1 MAGKRKGKRGRSKSS
16 DMAHIGAALLPT
28 AAFLAVPRTP
38 PPQTPPGTGVGLSS
52 TVFNSSMVGRMAA
65 QPQPLSDDEPFSDP
79 ESSLYDYQQMEEPG
93 YSSVDFGTCQKDKRN
108 TISNR
113 APARIPST
121 GSLRR
126 GREHDVDDFRGE
138 GQGPGGT
145 FYHELE
151 RTDINQNDVDL
162 YAVPNKPRLKGKT
175 ARDIGAGGGMV
186 DETFVK
192 SHGGELQGSMM
203 GTTRDVREA
212 MQAVH
217 DMPEFD
223 VDEVTM
229 RKVPGGHRHGSPI
242 MHRGSRRGSTRQDN
256 NMNNLSD
263 GQAVSQPDKQT
274 RPVQEWLEKNVVA
287 GTSNSKQPPEYN
299 QTVSEEMLQAN
310 TQSLTNNET
319 VFSSTQSARVTVKE
333 RIVGI
338 EMENHRLRDTVQDQE
353 TELHS
358 LRQVASAVK
367 EGDTESATSLLF
379 RKQIEEMK
387 EENEVLK
394 QSVHK
399 LNIELSQ
406 KQAVNDASRLA
417 SQSREFS
424 GLPNRGPIPS
434 WLINKKYLAPLFIA
448 YDARL
453 KEKDDVIRQY
463 QEELQSLKR
472 RAEDIVKENQKLHMG
487 QSGRGALSMTE
498 WQQLQEQAKLVLE
511 ENQVLMEQI
520 EINQLKSK
528 EMFNAHLQ
536 EVSRLTK
543 KLSVSE
549 SEKLEME
556 RDQEATRL
564 KFSELR
570 HKHDALLLTTGSQV
584 TVQDHINTIADIKR
598 SLTEEKEQ
606 HFQETE
612 TFRNR
617 IKALEEERRSLA
629 VRNTDFLAENKRLH
643 AEIKALHKAVRRAQ
657 QKLMVFQSAMEQSE
671 DKEMTTQE
679 YLATVIKLAEK
690 TAAER
695 DTYAKV
701 AKEQQSESKRAMN
714 KMLARTVT
722 VGKLEEKL
730 KLYKMKAAAKL
741 STVADRLKEQD
752 ESFNS
757 QKQEYEREIKHLR
770 LVLQDKDGVLLNMVH
785 DKREVESD
793 LEHMWQAANSENL
806 RMKDTMRKSLRK
818 LREHSGLRDV
828 VEDVDKQ
835 ELLHLSSDE
844 EH

>member
-16 DMAHIGAALLPT
+16 DMVAEEAHIGAALLPT

-242 MHRGSRRGSTRQDN
+242 MHRGSRRGSTRQ
-256 NMNNLSD
+256 
-263 GQAVSQPDKQT
+263 
-274 RPVQEWLEKNVVA
+274 
-287 GTSNSKQPPEYN
+287 
-299 QTVSEEMLQAN
+299 
-310 TQSLTNNET
+310 